1 MIDSNRDKKVS
12 VVMCTYNGAA
22 FLREQLDTIINQ
34 TYPIY
39 EIIVQ
44 DDGSTD
50 ETINILESYKERYP
64 IVKLYKNVDGRGVNT
79 NFFSALKRATGDYI
93 AISDQDDIWELDKIE
108 KQITFIGES
117 WLCFHFSKP
126 FSEDGVPIAF
136 DNRIPN
142 YSLPRMIFFNMVPG
156 HTMFMKKE
164 LLECI
169 VDEKCFL
176 YDALLALA
184 AGVSDRIIFIPEVLV
199 NHRRYGNAYSYHKPV
214 SNSRSIQNIIHYI
227 FCSINN
233 MIHNKIKMVE
243 HFNAMY
249 MLLSKYKGQEEQTP
263 YFTDMLNLSDLFRH
277 GDFLSMTK
285 AAFICLKYRNSI
297 FYTRTKDGLSL
308 RLRALFHPILM
319 SQYYK

>member
-126 FSEDGVPIAF
+126 FSE
-136 DNRIPN
+136 
-142 YSLPRMIFFNMVPG
+142 
-156 HTMFMKKE
+156 
-164 LLECI
+164 
-169 VDEKCFL
+169 
-176 YDALLALA
+176 
-184 AGVSDRIIFIPEVLV
+184 VLV

-249 MLLSKYKGQEEQTP
+249 MLLSKYKEQEEQTS

-308 RLRALFHPILM
+308 RLRALFHPNINVSIL
-319 SQYYK
+319 